1 MVLRTPLILISGGFS
16 QLPSGDFVPGLDAT
30 AQASGNAALVVA
42 GSALV
47 SGTVALA
54 SGNAA
59 LIVANSALVS
69 GTVALASG
77 NAALVLAATA
87 LASGNAALARPSA
100 PAVTDTLLLL

>member
-16 QLPSGDFVPGLDAT
+16 QLPSGDIVPGLDAT

-42 GSALV
+42 GL
-47 SGTVALA
+47 
-54 SGNAA
+54 
-59 LIVANSALVS
+59 ALVS

-77 NAALVLAATA
+77 NAALVLASTA

-100 PAVTDTLLLL
+100 PEVTDTLLLL

>member
-16 QLPSGDFVPGLDAT
+16 QLPSGDVVPGLDVT

-54 SGNAA
+54 SGN
-59 LIVANSALVS
+59 SALVLS
-69 GTVALASG
+69 DTALASG
-77 NAALVLAATA
+77 NASLVLAATA

>member
-16 QLPSGDFVPGLDAT
+16 QLPSGDVVPGLDAT
-30 AQASGNAALVVA
+30 AQ
-42 GSALV
+42 
-47 SGTVALA
+47 
-54 SGNAA
+54 
-59 LIVANSALVS
+59 
-69 GTVALASG
+69 ASG

>member
-16 QLPSGDFVPGLDAT
+16 QLPSGDFVPGLDAI

-42 GSALV
+42 G
-47 SGTVALA
+47 
-54 SGNAA
+54 
-59 LIVANSALVS
+59 SALVS

>member
-1 MVLRTPLILISGGFS
+1 MALRTPLILISGGFS

-47 SGTVALA
+47 SGTVAQA

-59 LIVANSALVS
+59 L
-69 GTVALASG
+69 ALA
-77 NAALVLAATA
+77 AEA
-87 LASGNAALARPSA
+87 LASGNAALANAGGPS
-100 PAVTDTLLLL
+100 VTDTLLLL

>member
-16 QLPSGDFVPGLDAT
+16 QLPSGDVVPGLDAT

-42 GSALV
+42 G
-47 SGTVALA
+47 
-54 SGNAA
+54 
-59 LIVANSALVS
+59 SALVS

>member
-1 MVLRTPLILISGGFS
+1 MVLRAPLILISGGFS
-16 QLPSGDFVPGLDAT
+16 QLPSGDAVPGLDAV

-42 GSALV
+42 G
-47 SGTVALA
+47 
-54 SGNAA
+54 
-59 LIVANSALVS
+59 SALVS

>member
-1 MVLRTPLILISGGFS
+1 MALRTPLILISGGFS

-59 LIVANSALVS
+59 L
-69 GTVALASG
+69 
-77 NAALVLAATA
+77 VLAAEA
-87 LASGNAALARPSA
+87 LASGNAALANAGGPS
-100 PAVTDTLLLL
+100 VTDTLLLL